1 MKQTADSTEEL
12 GVDKFAGALRKKT
25 NDEVVRGYNSRK
37 LYHMIH
43 AKIDSLVKAARALQ

>member
-25 NDEVVRGYNSRK
+25 NDEVRGGYNARK
-37 LYHMIH
+37 L
-43 AKIDSLVKAARALQ
+43 DSTISCEDR